1 MHKDYLLAQLAI
13 LMAGRI
19 AEEKFMHHM
28 TTGAGN
34 DIERATDLSRK
45 MVCEW
50 GMSELGPLSFGK
62 KEEQI
67 FLGREIAQHRDYSES
82 TAMRID
88 EEVQSIV
95 MTGYDVAR
103 GIIEQHKDAMQR
115 IADELLVREV
125 LDADQVRR
133 IIAGQPLDA
142 PQAVSTPGA
151 TPEVTAEERR
161 PRPSIVPAM
170 PIPNKPLAQE

>member
-1 MHKDYLLAQLAI
+1 
-13 LMAGRI
+13 
-19 AEEKFMHHM
+19 
-28 TTGAGN
+28 
-34 DIERATDLSRK
+34 
-45 MVCEW
+45 
-50 GMSELGPLSFGK
+50 MSVLGPLSFGK

-103 GIIEQHKDAMQR
+103 GIIEQHKEAMQR
-115 IADELLVREV
+115 VADELLIREV

-142 PQAVSTPGA
+142 PQVIQAPGTPA
-151 TPEVTAEERR
+151 TEVTAEERR

-170 PIPNKPLAQE
+170 PMPNKPLAQE